1 MAGRRGHAGLGA
13 LAGLVTYGLLKH
25 LLKEKWTFT
34 GALTSAAAGMAVA
47 CLPDTLE
54 PAVHSHHRRFFHSVV
69 ALGGIAFAN
78 KAVWKSPNVSPKL
91 KMCLAKLYRSHLPN
105 LHIKPFAERQLCPLQ
120 QNLLQNK
127 FQP

>member
-13 LAGLVTYGLLKH
+13 LAGLVTYGLLEH

-91 KMCLAKLYRSHLPN
+91 KMCLAICSAPYASHLIADSLTPRS
-105 LHIKPFAERQLCPLQ
+105 IPFVG
-120 QNLLQNK
+120 
-127 FQP
+127 